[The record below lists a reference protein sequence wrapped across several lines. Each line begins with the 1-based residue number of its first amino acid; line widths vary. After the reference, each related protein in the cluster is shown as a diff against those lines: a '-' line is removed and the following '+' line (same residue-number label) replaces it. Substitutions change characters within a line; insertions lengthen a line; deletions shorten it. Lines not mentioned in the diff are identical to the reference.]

1 MDGFMRDRGVQK
13 EVGYSKPCPR
23 AGLFCLTHTKGTALA
38 NNLYFNPLRFGF
50 RDPKYDNRNLRLQ
63 FHSWRHWN
71 PGMLDED
78 RDNNPYLQ
86 QEVLAA
92 SPIRLR
98 WMLITRAKEL
108 CEGVETLWRDG
119 QIALGDQWSIRIRDI
134 LGELLSGVANGNPA
148 SDKVADFYLFLLK
161 MLSEVEQTRDLDRLA
176 CLKDLLAYEAETW
189 QLLLQKPVSE
199 DCAPAI
205 PMITPLRTHLP
216 APISSNYGDSDD
228 FSSGSS
234 FSLDV

>member
-1 MDGFMRDRGVQK
+1 
-13 EVGYSKPCPR
+13 
-23 AGLFCLTHTKGTALA
+23 
-38 NNLYFNPLRFGF
+38 
-50 RDPKYDNRNLRLQ
+50 
-63 FHSWRHWN
+63 
-71 PGMLDED
+71 MLDED

-86 QEVLAA
+86 QEVLTA

-119 QIALGDQWSIRIRDI
+119 QIALGDQWSVRIRDI

-189 QLLLQKPVSE
+189 QLLLQKPVSD
-199 DCAPAI
+199 DCAPPI

-228 FSSGSS
+228 FASGGS

>member
-1 MDGFMRDRGVQK
+1 
-13 EVGYSKPCPR
+13 
-23 AGLFCLTHTKGTALA
+23 
-38 NNLYFNPLRFGF
+38 
-50 RDPKYDNRNLRLQ
+50 
-63 FHSWRHWN
+63 
-71 PGMLDED
+71 MLDED

-86 QEVLAA
+86 QEVLTA

-108 CEGVETLWRDG
+108 CEGVEALWRDG
-119 QIALGDQWSIRIRDI
+119 QVALGNQWSIRIRDI
-134 LGELLSGVANGNPA
+134 LGELLSGVAKGNPA
-148 SDKVADFYLFLLK
+148 SAKVADFYLFLLK

-176 CLKDLLAYEAETW
+176 SLRDLLAYEAETW

-199 DCAPAI
+199 ACDPLI
-205 PMITPLRTHLP
+205 PLTTPLRTHLP
-216 APISSNYGDSDD
+216 APISSTYGDSDD